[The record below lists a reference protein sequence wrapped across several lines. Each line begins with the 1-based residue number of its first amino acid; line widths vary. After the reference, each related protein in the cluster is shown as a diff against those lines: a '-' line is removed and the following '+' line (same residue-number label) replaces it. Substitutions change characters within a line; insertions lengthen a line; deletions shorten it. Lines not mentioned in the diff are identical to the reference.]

1 MDIKERFSAVRTTI
15 SETHTEVLNLLIYL
29 LDECDVN
36 IIDNKLFDKL
46 YANITE
52 ALQYIENARNEVR
65 EAEKEI
71 DGKVVDK

>member
-15 SETHTEVLNLLIYL
+15 SETHTKVLKLLVYL

-36 IIDNKLFDKL
+36 IIDNELFDKL
-46 YANITE
+46 YTNLTV
-52 ALQYIENARNEVR
+52 ALQYIEDARNEVR
-65 EAEKEI
+65 DAEKEF